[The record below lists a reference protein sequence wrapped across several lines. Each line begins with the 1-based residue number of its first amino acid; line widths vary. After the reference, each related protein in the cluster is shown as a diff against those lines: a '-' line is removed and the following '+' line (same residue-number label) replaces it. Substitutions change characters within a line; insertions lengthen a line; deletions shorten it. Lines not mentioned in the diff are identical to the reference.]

1 MTAVDYV
8 GAVCAYA
15 RCDQPSEVATATVCT
30 AGHLMHFGQCGKD
43 AAMWHRH
50 IADRSAYC
58 IDCGQPVRMLE
69 SIRIGSPLVR
79 DGIAY
84 SVPTP
89 GAGAA

>member
-8 GAVCAYA
+8 GAICAYA
-15 RCDQPSEVATATVCT
+15 HCDQPSEVATATVCT
-30 AGHLMHFGQCGKD
+30 ADHLMHFGHCEKD
-43 AAMWHRH
+43 AAMWHRD
-50 IADRSAYC
+50 IARGWAYC
-58 IDCGQPVRMLE
+58 VECDQPVRMLE

-84 SVPTP
+84 SVPSS

>member
-30 AGHLMHFGQCGKD
+30 ADHLVHFGHCGRD
-43 AAMWHRH
+43 AAEWHRD
-50 IADRSAYC
+50 IADGCASC